1 MGWGLLT
8 IPTQEEAGYEDANA
22 KVQEGKK
29 VLELPKNPYES
40 RHSYFMQNGR
50 TNTVNFISISL

>member
-1 MGWGLLT
+1 MGSMRWGLLT

-29 VLELPKNPYES
+29 VLELPKNY
-40 RHSYFMQNGR
+40 
-50 TNTVNFISISL
+50 